1 MISLLIALT
10 LLTAQ
15 PKDAERARTQS
26 NRRTRAERK
35 AEVPV
40 PPPAPG
46 ASSAVQIPVTG
57 SAVDPTGRKY
67 TFSGIVTLTLEDAP
81 TPPVTVPTITGVRA
95 PGSTAFV
102 TEALSGASLELVG
115 TGLPTGGQLRLTVG
129 GLTAVVKQWTPTAV
143 SFTAPLVA
151 APLTGPTVIYAQ
163 INNTWTPQA
172 TGPKLTIKPATVE
185 VPALPRVDRFLALD
199 GTAPDAFQIH
209 QPVLLQGTGFG
220 AQKGRVLVN
229 WLETTVL
236 SWSPTEIKTTAGDGT
251 DPDGTQWQI
260 LCPAGWLHAR
270 GPRITMP

>member
-1 MISLLIALT
+1 
-10 LLTAQ
+10 
-15 PKDAERARTQS
+15 
-26 NRRTRAERK
+26 
-35 AEVPV
+35 VPV

-57 SAVDPTGRKY
+57 SAVDPTGSKY

-129 GLTAVVKQWTPTAV
+129 GLTAVVRQWTPTLV

-163 INNTWTPQA
+163 INKWTWTPQA
-172 TGPKLTIKPATVE
+172 TGPKLTIPATVE
-185 VPALPRVDRFLALD
+185 VPTLPRVDRFLALD
-199 GTAPDAFQIH
+199 GTAPDAFTIH

-220 AQKGRVLVN
+220 AQKERVLVN
-229 WLETTVL
+229 WLEVQVQCVEPDGRL
-236 SWSPTEIKTTAGDGT
+236 KRRRGDGT

-260 LCPAGWLHAR
+260 LCPAGWLHVR
-270 GPRITMP
+270 GPRVVMP